1 MNPYQ
6 TPPRAERSSD
16 STSRTTVESSDELKK
31 RQMRLVLRLGILSV
45 VTTVAAVVTFLVTG
59 FEPTTTAVLIA
70 LILGI
75 GFTVSW
81 RA

>member
-16 STSRTTVESSDELKK
+16 STGRPTVESSDELKK